1 VLFNSL
7 HFLVFFPIVAGVHFL
22 LPHRFRWAWLL
33 IASCYFYMAFIP
45 AYVLILFGLILV
57 DYVAGIL
64 IEKSEGS
71 RRKLFLIL
79 SLVANISILG
89 FFKYYNFAATNL
101 GVLSHSM
108 GLPLSPKTLSIV
120 LPIGLSFHTFQSMSY
135 TIEVYLRRQTAE
147 RHLGIYALY
156 VLFWPQL
163 VAGPIERPQNLLHQF
178 REPKKLDFARVQDG
192 ARLMLVGFA
201 KKVLV
206 ADTLARTVNLVYK
219 TPSNHS
225 GLALIIA
232 TYFFAF
238 QIYCDFSG
246 YSDIARG
253 ASRIMGFELMVNFDR
268 PYISTSISEFW
279 RRWHISL
286 STWFRD
292 YLFIPLGGSRTSS
305 GRAAFNLLVVFL
317 VSGLWHGANWTFIA
331 WGAIHGTVLA
341 ITQLLGKGHKGQ
353 YREKPK
359 PAGFARIWRM
369 ALTFHIVVLSWI
381 FFRAESVS
389 QAWYVLT
396 HLTQKNGAA
405 SWSTLPLA
413 PLDLG
418 VAIFAIIVLQFVDA
432 FMATRQKPPAASSS
446 DTVTPTTQPAPF
458 FARTARLALV
468 VGVIILV
475 LLRLT
480 DSHGPQQFI
489 YFQF

>member
-7 HFLVFFPIVAGVHFL
+7 HFLAFFPIVAGVHFL

-45 AYVLILFGLILV
+45 AYVLILFALILV

-64 IEKSEGS
+64 IEKRQGP
-71 RRKLFLIL
+71 RRKMFLIV
-79 SLVANISILG
+79 SLLANISILG
-89 FFKYYNFAATNL
+89 FFKYYNFAATNIS
-101 GVLSHSM
+101 VLSHSL
-108 GLPLSPKTLSIV
+108 GLPFSPKTLAII

-135 TIEVYLRRQTAE
+135 TIEVYLGRQKAE

-178 REPKKLDFARVQDG
+178 REPKRFEMARARDG

-206 ADTLARTVNLVYK
+206 ADTLAKTVNLVYGA
-219 TPSNHS
+219 PANHS

-292 YLFIPLGGSRTSS
+292 YLYVPLGGSRVSR
-305 GRAAFNLLVVFL
+305 GRASFNLLVVFL
-317 VSGLWHGANWTFIA
+317 VSGFWHGANWTFLV
-331 WGAIHGTVLA
+331 WGAIHGVVLA
-341 ITQLLGKGHKGQ
+341 LTQLAGKGQ
-353 YREKPK
+353 WRTAPR
-359 PAGFARIWRM
+359 PVGFARVWRTL
-369 ALTFHIVVLSWI
+369 LTFHIVVLSWI
-381 FFRAESVS
+381 FFRAESVT
-389 QAWYVLT
+389 QALYVLT
-396 HLTQKNGAA
+396 HLAKKNGAA
-405 SWSTLPLA
+405 TWSSLPLS
-413 PLDLG
+413 PLDLAL
-418 VAIFAIIVLQFVDA
+418 AIFAIVTLQFVDA
-432 FMATRQKPPAASSS
+432 FMASRQKPSAVEDATEPKPAFG
-446 DTVTPTTQPAPF
+446 F

-475 LLRLT
+475 LLQLT
-480 DSHGPQQFI
+480 NDHGPQQFI

>member
-1 VLFNSL
+1 MLFNSL
-7 HFLVFFPIVAGVHFL
+7 HFLAFFPVVVGVLFL
-22 LPHRFRWAWLL
+22 LPHRVRWAWLL

-45 AYVLILFGLILV
+45 AYILILFCVILV
-57 DYVAGIL
+57 DYAAGII
-64 IEKSEGS
+64 IEKSEGA

-79 SLVANISILG
+79 SLLANIGILG

-101 GVLSHSM
+101 GLVSKALGLSF
-108 GLPLSPKTLSIV
+108 SPRTLEII

-135 TIEVYLRRQTAE
+135 TIEVYLRRQRAE

-178 REPKKLDFARVQDG
+178 RAPKSFDMNRARDG
-192 ARLMLVGFA
+192 AVLMLVGFA

-206 ADTLARTVNLVYK
+206 ADTLARTVNPIYGD
-219 TPSNHS
+219 PASHS
-225 GLALIIA
+225 GLALIVA

-253 ASRIMGFELMVNFDR
+253 AARIMGFELMVNFDR
-268 PYISTSISEFW
+268 PYASTSISEFW

-292 YLFIPLGGSRTSS
+292 YLYVPLGGSRVSRH
-305 GRAAFNLLVVFL
+305 RAACNLLVVFL
-317 VSGLWHGANWTFIA
+317 VSGLWHGANWTFLC
-331 WGAIHGTVLA
+331 WGAIHGVVLA
-341 ITQLLGKGHKGQ
+341 VTQLAGRGQ
-353 YREKPK
+353 WKARPA
-359 PAGFARIWRM
+359 PAGVERI
-369 ALTFHIVVLSWI
+369 AKQLFTFHIVVLSWI

-389 QAWYVLT
+389 QAFYILG
-396 HLTQKNGAA
+396 HLGSKNGAA
-405 SWSTLPLA
+405 SWSELPITRIDLALAVSAIIILEVVDKLLA
-413 PLDLG
+413 PRLR
-418 VAIFAIIVLQFVDA
+418 ATAPSAPFA
-432 FMATRQKPPAASSS
+432 PG
-446 DTVTPTTQPAPF
+446 F

-480 DSHGPQQFI
+480 DDHGPQQFI

>member
-1 VLFNSL
+1 MLFNSL
-7 HFLVFFPIVAGVHFL
+7 HFLAFFPIVAGVLFL
-22 LPHRFRWAWLL
+22 LPHRFRWMWLL
-33 IASCYFYMAFIP
+33 VASCYFYMAFIP
-45 AYVLILFGLILV
+45 AYVLILFVLILV
-57 DYVAGIL
+57 DYFAGLL

-71 RRKLFLIL
+71 RRKLFLVL
-79 SLVANISILG
+79 SLLANIGMLG
-89 FFKYYNFAATNL
+89 FFKYYNFAAANV
-101 GVLSHSM
+101 GVLSQTM
-108 GLPLSPKTLSIV
+108 GLPFSPKTLSIV

-178 REPKKLDFARVQDG
+178 REPKTFDVARVRDG
-192 ARLMLVGFA
+192 AGLMLIGFA

-206 ADTLARTVNLVYK
+206 ADTLARTVNLVYGN
-219 TPSNHS
+219 PANHS

-253 ASRIMGFELMVNFDR
+253 AARIMGFELMVNFDR

-292 YLFIPLGGSRTSS
+292 YLFIPLGGSRTSRP
-305 GRAAFNLLVVFL
+305 RAAFNLLVVFL
-317 VSGLWHGANWTFIA
+317 VSGLWHGANWTFIV
-331 WGAIHGTVLA
+331 WGAIHGVVLA
-341 ITQLLGKGHKGQ
+341 VTQLIGRGHHGKF
-353 YREKPK
+353 REREQPT
-359 PAGFARIWRM
+359 GFARAWRLL
-369 ALTFHIVVLSWI
+369 LTFHVVVVSWV

-389 QAWYVLT
+389 QAAYILG
-396 HLTQKNGAA
+396 HFGSKNGAS
-405 SWSTLPLA
+405 SWSALPLSR
-413 PLDLG
+413 LDLALAFG
-418 VAIFAIIVLQFVDA
+418 AIVALQVVDSL
-432 FMATRQKPPAASSS
+432 MASRLRSTKPR
-446 DTVTPTTQPAPF
+446 TTEATTTPAPALGF

-475 LLRLT
+475 LLQLT
-480 DSHGPQQFI
+480 DSHGSQQFI